1 LGLSVRVLILETGP
15 VTDRL
20 RVREIDDDEGQRLV
34 RIIRRGTGSVV
45 T

>member
-1 LGLSVRVLILETGP
+1 VLIAETGP
-15 VTDRL
+15 VTEWL

-34 RIIRRGTGSVV
+34 RIIRRGSGSVM